1 MIGFFFLLLSLADV
15 IFEMMVLAC
24 VIDGTVGPRELRL
37 LRRAREVMRPMAP
50 CLLTEEARAREE
62 AGAAHE
68 AAVDSRIEERVC
80 TWAKTIRNA
89 TSTFVSAP
97 SCELIP
103 SMHGRARARVRR
115 VSVRVARIAQP
126 YWCKSVISNKI
137 PSRSPYVPPIV
148 IDLLDLLGILL
159 LMTLL
164 HQ

>member
-1 MIGFFFLLLSLADV
+1 
-15 IFEMMVLAC
+15 MMVLAC

-89 TSTFVSAP
+89 TSTFVSA

-103 SMHGRARARVRR
+103 SMHGHGHGRARVRR
-115 VSVRVARIAQP
+115 VSVRVARIA
-126 YWCKSVISNKI
+126 ST
-137 PSRSPYVPPIV
+137 R
-148 IDLLDLLGILL
+148 LL
-159 LMTLL
+159 LLNTNPPTVRKRRSR
-164 HQ
+164 

>member
-1 MIGFFFLLLSLADV
+1 
-15 IFEMMVLAC
+15 MMVLAC

-50 CLLTEEARAREE
+50 SCLLTEEARASEE

-89 TSTFVSAP
+89 TSTFVSA

-103 SMHGRARARVRR
+103 SMHGRARARARVRR
-115 VSVRVARIAQP
+115 VSVRVARIA
-126 YWCKSVISNKI
+126 
-137 PSRSPYVPPIV
+137 R
-148 IDLLDLLGILL
+148 LL
-159 LMTLL
+159 LL
-164 HQ
+164 HTNPTTVRKRRSR

>member
-50 CLLTEEARAREE
+50 CCLLTEEARAREE
-62 AGAAHE
+62 ARAAHE

-103 SMHGRARARVRR
+103 SMHGHGHGRARVRR
-115 VSVRVARIAQP
+115 VSVRVARIA
-126 YWCKSVISNKI
+126 ST
-137 PSRSPYVPPIV
+137 R
-148 IDLLDLLGILL
+148 LL
-159 LMTLL
+159 LLNTNPPTVRKRRSR
-164 HQ
+164 

>member
-1 MIGFFFLLLSLADV
+1 
-15 IFEMMVLAC
+15 MMVLAC

-50 CLLTEEARAREE
+50 CLLTEEARASE
-62 AGAAHE
+62 AARAAHE

-103 SMHGRARARVRR
+103 STHGRARARARARARVRR
-115 VSVRVARIAQP
+115 VSVRVARIA
-126 YWCKSVISNKI
+126 
-137 PSRSPYVPPIV
+137 R
-148 IDLLDLLGILL
+148 LL
-159 LMTLL
+159 LLNTNPPTVRKRRSR
-164 HQ
+164 

>member
-50 CLLTEEARAREE
+50 CLLTEEARASEDAR
-62 AGAAHE
+62 AAHE

-89 TSTFVSAP
+89 TSTFVSA

-103 SMHGRARARVRR
+103 SMHGRARARARVRR
-115 VSVRVARIAQP
+115 VSVRVARIA
-126 YWCKSVISNKI
+126 
-137 PSRSPYVPPIV
+137 R
-148 IDLLDLLGILL
+148 LL
-159 LMTLL
+159 LLNTNPPTVRKRRSR
-164 HQ
+164 